1 MSRRLSL
8 ASLVLVV
15 ILFTPAISS
24 AALIGSLSQQTPTP
38 TTYTL
43 GDDFLPI
50 IYSALTPIGGITGQL
65 AAVDLMLPPAP
76 VPNTATS
83 GCETAD
89 FSVVNVVGKFALLQ
103 DGSCNFDTK
112 MTNAASAGA
121 IGVIVFGE
129 GQPGQTGVKTVSLSG
144 PGAGIIPIIYASF
157 AVGQGLAFA
166 LQSGPVTVTLGVTD
180 SSPAT
185 TAVPEPAT
193 LALMLTGCV
202 GLARRFRRTA

>member
-8 ASLVLVV
+8 ASLVLVA

-24 AALIGSLSQQTPTP
+24 AALIGSLREVSPTP

-50 IYSALTPIGGITGQL
+50 IYSPLTPIGGITAQL
-65 AAVDLMLPPAP
+65 GAVDLMLPPAP

-83 GCETAD
+83 GCEVVD
-89 FSVVNVVGKFALLQ
+89 FAVVNVVGKFALLQ
-103 DGSCNFDTK
+103 DGSCDFDTK
-112 MTNAASAGA
+112 MANAAGAGA

-129 GQPGQTGVKTVSLSG
+129 GQPGQTSVKTVSLSG
-144 PGAGIIPIIYASF
+144 PLAGIIPIVYASF
-157 AVGQGLAFA
+157 AVGQDLAFA
-166 LQSGPVTVTLGVTD
+166 LQRGPVTLTLEVRD

-193 LALMLTGCV
+193 LALLMTGCL
-202 GLARRFRRTA
+202 GLARRFRRPA